1 MKHII
6 DDMIDNGFNLV
17 GDTDVQKK
25 ALREA
30 LRQDDEAVEKMQIER
45 RWMIEELLALAVSYT
60 EVPEYAKQPV
70 VRTTGLCEWIRR
82 KLFRT

>member
-1 MKHII
+1 
-6 DDMIDNGFNLV
+6 MIDNGFNLV